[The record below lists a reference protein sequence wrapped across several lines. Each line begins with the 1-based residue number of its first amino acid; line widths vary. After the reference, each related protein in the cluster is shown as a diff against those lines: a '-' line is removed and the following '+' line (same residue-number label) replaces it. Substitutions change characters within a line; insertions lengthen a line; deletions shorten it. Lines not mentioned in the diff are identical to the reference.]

1 MRKPTTYRLV
11 RARWSPPPATR
22 AGSSLRDTRLGA
34 DESRGATGPRA
45 ADVVHSLALH
55 GPENGLSPLVPHRD
69 RIDAEPRSREQCGHA
84 SIDRRGAEIPA
95 GIPRCRRTQ
104 ACTYALHREWSPKA
118 CAAPSLRLSRAIRR
132 RSVERDSMI
141 RRLGR
146 PTPADRLMGTS
157 QPRLRCAWLLHE
169 DQTRCQSS
177 ASPGWY
183 PSVFR
188 SYGNVSVDQTASS
201 CSVQSNPNTD
211 CIWNCVLTYTIVDAI
226 HQDPRGCMQVPRLP
240 HRTPSLRRKPLWWF
254 SAATPQR
261 QAPTTPSHRGRL
273 PGDATL
279 GEDLLQVPTG
289 RAFFPAHGGA
299 DLAEAVSS
307 GQYHRK
313 GTLRGRGHPDGNDAD
328 RLADDPMHKL
338 LVVRDPVTGR
348 SLMSQPT
355 LSRFYG
361 VGRTALY
368 RLGREQA
375 VRVIGAASAP
385 TARSGAVTTITW
397 TRPTTPRTARRSC
410 PSSTATTA
418 GGATCRCWR
427 S

>member
-1 MRKPTTYRLV
+1 MYN
-11 RARWSPPPATR
+11 S
-22 AGSSLRDTRLGA
+22 
-34 DESRGATGPRA
+34 
-45 ADVVHSLALH
+45 
-55 GPENGLSPLVPHRD
+55 
-69 RIDAEPRSREQCGHA
+69 
-84 SIDRRGAEIPA
+84 
-95 GIPRCRRTQ
+95 
-104 ACTYALHREWSPKA
+104 
-118 CAAPSLRLSRAIRR
+118 
-132 RSVERDSMI
+132 ERDWS
-141 RRLGR
+141 GR
-146 PTPADRLMGTS
+146 FWPVLDELQAAVLQKPYSTREFSLESAGRNWKKL
-157 QPRLRCAWLLHE
+157 E
-169 DQTRCQSS
+169 DYK
-177 ASPGWY
+177 W
-183 PSVFR
+183 R
-188 SYGNVSVDQTASS
+188 S
-201 CSVQSNPNTD
+201 
-211 CIWNCVLTYTIVDAI
+211 
-226 HQDPRGCMQVPRLP
+226 

-261 QAPTTPSHRGRL
+261 QAPTTPSHHGRL

-328 RLADDPMHKL
+328 RLAEDPMHKL

-348 SLMSQPT
+348 SLRSQPT

-410 PSSTATTA
+410 PSSTATTG

>member
-1 MRKPTTYRLV
+1 MHTEL
-11 RARWSPPPATR
+11 SPP
-22 AGSSLRDTRLGA
+22 S
-34 DESRGATGPRA
+34 PRMFI
-45 ADVVHSLALH
+45 
-55 GPENGLSPLVPHRD
+55 E
-69 RIDAEPRSREQCGHA
+69 
-84 SIDRRGAEIPA
+84 
-95 GIPRCRRTQ
+95 
-104 ACTYALHREWSPKA
+104 
-118 CAAPSLRLSRAIRR
+118 
-132 RSVERDSMI
+132 
-141 RRLGR
+141 
-146 PTPADRLMGTS
+146 
-157 QPRLRCAWLLHE
+157 
-169 DQTRCQSS
+169 
-177 ASPGWY
+177 SPGNRA
-183 PSVFR
+183 VIR
-188 SYGNVSVDQTASS
+188 DQWLS
-201 CSVQSNPNTD
+201 
-211 CIWNCVLTYTIVDAI
+211 
-226 HQDPRGCMQVPRLP
+226 

-261 QAPTTPSHRGRL
+261 QAPTTPSHHGRL

-348 SLMSQPT
+348 SLRSQPT

-410 PSSTATTA
+410 PSSTATTG